1 MDLGL
6 TGKRALVMGGGRGIG
21 RGIAAALAAE
31 GASVAIVSRNRE
43 ALEKAALEIGDKTG
57 APMMAVAADLADHGS
72 IAKAYHRIAEA
83 LGGIDVLVNNSG
95 GPPPSG
101 AAGIAPEQWRA
112 HFVAMVLNV
121 IGLTDLALPGM
132 RARGWG
138 RVMTVASSGV
148 VQPIPIIGRSRRPGA
163 ASTS

>member
-6 TGKRALVMGGGRGIG
+6 RGKRALVMGGGRGIG

-83 LGGIDVLVNNSG
+83 L
-95 GPPPSG
+95 
-101 AAGIAPEQWRA
+101 AASISWSITRA
-112 HFVAMVLNV
+112 A
-121 IGLTDLALPGM
+121 
-132 RARGWG
+132 
-138 RVMTVASSGV
+138 
-148 VQPIPIIGRSRRPGA
+148 RRPPA
-163 ASTS
+163 PPASRPSN